1 MQTKIL
7 AELLREYDKY
17 FDFLDLKKLN
27 SMNLSWQDKIKILEN
42 YLNKKPGNTKNNSVL
57 NTLGQAY
64 FKVGE
69 LSKAK
74 NCYKNIL
81 EGNPENIH
89 ANHAL
94 GQIELST
101 GKIWKAKKLFLKTI
115 EIDPNNI
122 KGLHGMGEVELTENN
137 LSKAREY
144 FFKILS
150 LQPQDL
156 RALNGLGRV
165 ELAAEN
171 LEQARNYFLR
181 QYAQDSNQ
189 LQALHGLGKV
199 ELKMGRIAAA
209 KTYFEKQ
216 YAADHNQAQ
225 ALHGLAQAELA
236 SGNIEEAKNRL
247 KMLEDFSAY
256 KYIETNLKGFKYTN
270 HSSERCEPRN
280 INTKKLFST
289 KIIGSQ
295 NEKSRIMN
303 GYYLDNGIVIEV
315 IADLESRTIITVYQ
329 RTAPLAPQKQKGMVL
344 RSIFS
349 YVFR

>member
-42 YLNKKPGNTKNNSVL
+42 YLNKKPENTKNTSVL

-64 FKVGE
+64 FKAGE

-74 NCYKNIL
+74 NCFKNIIACD
-81 EGNPENIH
+81 PENIH
-89 ANHAL
+89 ANHSL
-94 GQIELST
+94 GQIELSN
-101 GKIWKAKKLFLKTI
+101 GALWKAKKYFLKTI
-115 EIDPNNI
+115 EIDPDNI
-122 KGLHGMGEVELTENN
+122 KGLQGMGEVELNANN
-137 LSKAREY
+137 LDKAREY
-144 FFKILS
+144 FFKVLD
-150 LQPQDL
+150 LKPQDL
-156 RALNGLGRV
+156 RSLNGLGRV

-171 LEQARNYFLR
+171 IEQARSYFLR
-181 QYAQDSNQ
+181 QYAQDGNQ

-199 ELKMGRIAAA
+199 ELKAGRIATA
-209 KTYFEKQ
+209 KAYFEKQ
-216 YAADHNQAQ
+216 YAADHNQTQ

-236 SGNIEEAKNRL
+236 SDNIKEAKNWL
-247 KMLEDFSAY
+247 SLIEHISHHE
-256 KYIETNLKGFKYTN
+256 YIEISLKGFKYTD
-270 HSSERCEPRN
+270 HSSERCGLRN

-295 NEKSRIMN
+295 NKNSRIMN

-329 RTAPLAPQKQKGMVL
+329 RTFNPTPQK
-344 RSIFS
+344 
-349 YVFR
+349 